1 MLREILEAA
10 MQRQNEQETI
20 MRAVGAAVLKQG
32 GRIEI
37 SFVDFDAATG
47 SLALEVDR
55 DKKMVILRF
64 LSEEEEMATEQAM
77 VESMFQEKH

>member
-20 MRAVGAAVLKQG
+20 MRAVGATVLKQG

-37 SFVDFDAATG
+37 PFGDMDAVTG
-47 SLALEVDR
+47 GLALEVDW
-55 DKKMVILRF
+55 DKKVVILRV
-64 LSEEEEMATEQAM
+64 LSEEEMAKEQAM
-77 VESMFQEKH
+77 AESEFQEKH

>member
-10 MQRQNEQETI
+10 IRRRDEQETI

-32 GRIEI
+32 GHIEI
-37 SFVDFDAATG
+37 PFGDLDAVTG
-47 SLALEVDR
+47 CLALEVDG

-64 LSEEEEMATEQAM
+64 LSEEEMATERAM
-77 VESMFQEKH
+77 AESMFQEKH

>member
-10 MQRQNEQETI
+10 IRRQNEREVI

-37 SFVDFDAATG
+37 PFEDMDIISG
-47 SLALEVDR
+47 GLAFEVDG
-55 DKKMVILRF
+55 DKKMFILRF
-64 LSEEEEMATEQAM
+64 LSEEEMAKEQAM
-77 VESMFQEKH
+77 AESMFQERH

>member
-20 MRAVGAAVLKQG
+20 MRAVGATVLKQG

-37 SFVDFDAATG
+37 PFGDMDTVTG
-47 SLALEVDR
+47 GLALEVDG
-55 DKKMVILRF
+55 DKKVVILRV
-64 LSEEEEMATEQAM
+64 LSEEEMAKEQAM
-77 VESMFQEKH
+77 AESAFQEKR

>member
-20 MRAVGAAVLKQG
+20 LRAAGAAVLKQG

-37 SFVDFDAATG
+37 PFGDMDSVTG
-47 SLALEVDR
+47 SLALEVDG
-55 DKKMVILRF
+55 DKKVVILRV
-64 LSEEEEMATEQAM
+64 LSEEEMAKEQAM
-77 VESMFQEKH
+77 VESEFQEKH

>member
-20 MRAVGAAVLKQG
+20 MRAVGATVLKQG

-37 SFVDFDAATG
+37 LFGDMDAVTG
-47 SLALEVDR
+47 GLTLEVDG
-55 DKKMVILRF
+55 DKKVVILRV
-64 LSEEEEMATEQAM
+64 LSEEEMAKEQAM
-77 VESMFQEKH
+77 AESAFQEKP

>member
-20 MRAVGAAVLKQG
+20 MLAVGATVLKQG

-37 SFVDFDAATG
+37 PFGDMDAVTG
-47 SLALEVDR
+47 GLALEVDG
-55 DKKMVILRF
+55 DKKVVILRV
-64 LSEEEEMATEQAM
+64 LSEEEMAKEQAM
-77 VESMFQEKH
+77 AESAFQEKH

>member
-10 MQRQNEQETI
+10 IRRQNEQETI

-37 SFVDFDAATG
+37 PFEDMDITNG
-47 SLALEVDR
+47 GLAIEVDG

-64 LSEEEEMATEQAM
+64 LSDEEMATELAM

>member
-10 MQRQNEQETI
+10 IRRQDEQETI

-37 SFVDFDAATG
+37 PFVDLDATTG
-47 SLALEVDR
+47 GLALEVDG

-64 LSEEEEMATEQAM
+64 LSEEEMAIERAKA
-77 VESMFQEKH
+77 ESMFQEKH